1 VDASVSVSKIPVTK
15 KHKRK
20 SAKKLISL
28 YLMLLPA
35 LILIF
40 VFQYIPMYGILIAFQ
55 KFSIYKGMMGSPW
68 VGLENFNYFL
78 HDDTFWHIMRNT
90 LIFNFYDIVFGF
102 TAPIIFALLANELYN
117 KTFKRLMQTISYLP
131 HFLSWIVVSGMIYQV
146 LSPVDGM
153 VNNALTAMFGTEP
166 YFFMTDKDLYRGVN
180 VAVEIWKSVG
190 WSAILY
196 FATISGI
203 DQSLYEAAMIDGAG
217 RFKQTLYITLPM
229 MVPIIVLLF
238 LLKISTIFTASFD
251 RFYLM
256 ENPLVYDVGDVIS
269 TYIYRIGLE
278 KTQYSLTT
286 AIGLVQSLLGFL
298 MLISANKLS
307 KKLVGLGLY

>member
-1 VDASVSVSKIPVTK
+1 VDAPVSVSKIPLAK
-15 KHKRK
+15 KYKRR
-20 SAKKLISL
+20 SAKKLFSL
-28 YLMLLPA
+28 YLMIFPA
-35 LILIF
+35 LVLLF
-40 VFQYIPMYGILIAFQ
+40 VFQYVPMYGISIAFQ
-55 KFSIYKGMMGSPW
+55 DYSIFRGALKSPW
-68 VGLENFNYFL
+68 VGFEHFNYFL

-102 TAPIIFALLANELYN
+102 TAPIIFALLANEIYS

-131 HFLSWIVVSGMIYQV
+131 HFLSWVVVSGIVYQV

-153 VNNALTAMFGTEP
+153 VNNTLTALFGTEP

-180 VAVEIWKSVG
+180 VSVEIWKSVG

-196 FATISGI
+196 FATIAGI

-238 LLKISTIFTASFD
+238 LLKVSSIFTASFD
-251 RFYLM
+251 RFYLL
-256 ENPLVYDVGDVIS
+256 ENQLVYDVGDVIS

-278 KTQYSLTT
+278 RSQYSLTT
-286 AIGLVQSLLGFL
+286 AIGFVQSILGFI
-298 MLISANKLS
+298 MLVTANKIS